1 MAYYSLN
8 SPIEQMNAYT
18 ESAIRTF
25 ASGVTLTELFASQ
38 ESICKNVL
46 EHLSS
51 KMEHNGFTIENTLVT
66 EIDPNKIVKD
76 SLNSIEA
83 AKRSKEA
90 AVQEAEALYIKE
102 IKLAEADRDR
112 KILQGEGTSG
122 QRTAIMNGYKNCVDQ
137 MASSFGISHKDI
149 TDFLLATLHIDMLEH
164 IGKSSNAKTI
174 FIDHNNSDFRKQIIE
189 SNEVKN

>member
-1 MAYYSLN
+1 
-8 SPIEQMNAYT
+8 MNAYT